1 MDYSILTGLSAI
13 LGLGIAAQWIA
24 WRFHLPAILLL
35 MVFGIIAGP
44 ITGYLQP
51 DQMLGSVLMP
61 LVSIS
66 IGIILFEGGL
76 DLKLDELNKVG
87 NIVRNLVTVGLLVT
101 WVLASGAAMLVFGLD
116 LKLASLLGAIL
127 TVTGPTVIIPLLR
140 HIRLSG
146 SSPVGTALK
155 WEGIVIDP
163 IGAVF
168 AVLVLNAVLAGGL
181 DEVAIKTFLG
191 ILYTILV
198 GGAFGIVSA
207 VVLILLFRH
216 HMVPDFLKNPVALAL
231 VVVSFVCSNVI
242 QHESGLL
249 TTTLMGVILANQKY
263 VRIKQLA
270 EFKETLR
277 VLLISALFI
286 VLSARIDLE
295 SISTLGV
302 KGAIFTA
309 ILVLVVRPASVFAST
324 IGSDLSLK
332 EKLFLSSMAP
342 RGIVAAA
349 VASIFAVELAEHG
362 QTGAEIVAE
371 ICFMVIIGTVTIYGI
386 FSPIVARILGL
397 SSPNPQGVLFIGA
410 HSWARDMAVALQNA
424 GSKVMMIDT
433 NSHNVMR
440 AREMGIETQNN
451 NVVFDPEIEELVLD
465 GIGKLVAMTS
475 NDEVNT
481 LSSFHFIEQ
490 FGGAGVYQL
499 PPQIDSGETA
509 HIQNLPSRILFGKEW
524 SFKSIDKLYDEG
536 GVVEVLELAE
546 ETDFEAL
553 LKEKGKKTLLPF
565 FHLKESGELEIFSA
579 LNKPKT
585 MQAGKLI
592 CLTAGD

>member
-1 MDYSILTGLSAI
+1 MDYNILTGLSAI

-35 MVFGIIAGP
+35 MVFGIVAGP
-44 ITGYLQP
+44 VSGYLRP
-51 DQMLGSVLMP
+51 DEMLGGALMP

-66 IGIILFEGGL
+66 IGIILFEGGM
-76 DLKLDELNKVG
+76 DLKLEELKKVG
-87 NIVRNLVTVGLLVT
+87 GIVRNLVTVGLLVT
-101 WVLASGAAMLVFGLD
+101 WVLASGAAILVFGLD
-116 LKLASLLGAIL
+116 LKFAALLGGIL

-146 SSPVGTALK
+146 GSPVGTALK

-181 DEVAIKTFLG
+181 DEVAIQTFTS
-191 ILYTILV
+191 IIYTILV
-198 GGAFGIVSA
+198 GGFFGIVA
-207 VVLILLFRH
+207 AAILIVLFRH

-231 VVVSFVCSNVI
+231 VVVSFVSSNVI

-263 VRIKQLA
+263 VRIKELA

-295 SISTLGV
+295 SISSLGV

-309 ILVLVVRPASVFAST
+309 ILILVVRPASVFVST
-324 IGSDLSLK
+324 IGSDLSFK

-362 QTGAEIVAE
+362 QSGAGIIAD
-371 ICFMVIIGTVTIYGI
+371 ICFMVIIGTVLIYGI
-386 FSPIVARILGL
+386 FTPIVARILGL

-410 HSWARDMAVALQNA
+410 HNWARDIAIALQNA

-433 NSHNVMR
+433 NSFNIKR
-440 AREMGIETQNN
+440 AREMGIESKDN
-451 NVVFDPEIEELVLD
+451 NVVFDPAIEELVLD
-465 GIGKLVAMTS
+465 GLGKLVAMTS

-481 LSSFHFIEQ
+481 LSAFHFIEQ

-499 PPQIDSGETA
+499 PPQAASGEATDE
-509 HIQNLPSRILFGKEW
+509 QNLPSRILFGNEW
-524 SFKSIDKLYDEG
+524 NYKAIDKLYEKG
-536 GVVEVLELAE
+536 AKVETLDIES
-546 ETDFEAL
+546 ETDFESFISTL
-553 LKEKGKKTLLPF
+553 GKAAVIPF
-565 FHLKESGELEIFSA
+565 FHLKESGDLEVFST
-579 LNKPKT
+579 LSQPKT
-585 MQAGKLI
+585 IQSGKFI
-592 CLTAGD
+592 CLTA